1 MKKKIKLII
10 LLKFHNPVVKIKEC
24 LGSIV
29 VLIY

>member
-10 LLKFHNPVVKIKEC
+10 LLKFLNSVVKIKKL
-24 LGSIV
+24 LGSTV

>member
-10 LLKFHNPVVKIKEC
+10 LLKFLNSVVKIKEL
-24 LGSIV
+24 LGSTV